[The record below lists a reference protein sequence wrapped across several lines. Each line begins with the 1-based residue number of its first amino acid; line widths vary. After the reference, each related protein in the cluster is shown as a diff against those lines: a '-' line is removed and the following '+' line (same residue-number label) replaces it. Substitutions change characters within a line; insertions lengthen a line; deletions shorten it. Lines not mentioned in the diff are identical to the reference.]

1 MALEKPPPT
10 DKTIDDNT
18 ADLYRAFH
26 VFVRE
31 KLIGEKQK
39 QVHSLMPWSYNFI
52 YIKCYNRMINRK
64 AVVL

>member
-1 MALEKPPPT
+1 MMELMRAALEKPPPT

-31 KLIGEKQK
+31 KLMGEKQK
-39 QVHSLMPWSYNFI
+39 QVHSLMPLSYTTLFTLNVI
-52 YIKCYNRMINRK
+52 TG
-64 AVVL
+64 